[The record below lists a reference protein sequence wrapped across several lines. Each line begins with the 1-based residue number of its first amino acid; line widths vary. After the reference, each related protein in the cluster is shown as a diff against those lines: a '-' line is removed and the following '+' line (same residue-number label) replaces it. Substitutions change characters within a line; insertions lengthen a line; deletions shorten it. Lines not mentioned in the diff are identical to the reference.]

1 MIENRAQKDEEK
13 LEVLEYQL
21 NEAKKIAEEADL
33 KYEEVSSVNY
43 SSFKG
48 PLQAREVFGPSP
60 EIVVVVSLQTSSVC
74 RDVSLVWLSLK
85 SAEYNS
91 GSGPQGPPTSKDRV
105 VLLQE
110 AKEVSFCPSKPFF
123 PGVVL

>member
-13 LEVLEYQL
+13 LELLEYQL

-33 KYEEVSSVNY
+33 KYEEVSSINY

-60 EIVVVVSLQTSSVC
+60 EILNLQKVVSLQTPSVC
-74 RDVSLVWLSLK
+74 RNASLVWSSLSLK
-85 SAEYNS
+85 AAEYNINI
-91 GSGPQGPPTSKDRV
+91 R
-105 VLLQE
+105 
-110 AKEVSFCPSKPFF
+110 
-123 PGVVL
+123 